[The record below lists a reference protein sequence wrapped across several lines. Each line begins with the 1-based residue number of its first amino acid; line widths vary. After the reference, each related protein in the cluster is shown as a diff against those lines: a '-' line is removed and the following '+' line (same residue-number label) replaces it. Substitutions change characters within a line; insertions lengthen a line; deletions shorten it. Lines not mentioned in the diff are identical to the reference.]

1 MRDLLIYTNTMFYVY
16 ILTNFKNSVFY
27 IGVSNNLKRRVYE
40 HKNKLVEG
48 FSKKYNLYKLIY
60 FEEYSN
66 PSLAIEREKKL
77 KRWKKEWKMTIIK
90 KVNPDFKDLSLL

>member
-1 MRDLLIYTNTMFYVY
+1 MFYVY